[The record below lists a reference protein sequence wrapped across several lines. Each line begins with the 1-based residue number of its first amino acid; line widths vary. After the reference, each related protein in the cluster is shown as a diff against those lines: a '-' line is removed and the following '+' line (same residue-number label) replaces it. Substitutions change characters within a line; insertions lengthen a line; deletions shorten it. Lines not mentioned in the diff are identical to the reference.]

1 MLCYGLQID
10 VSMREI
16 SSMKSNNKIAKIL
29 GLGLMLFALCCNA
42 EEPEYVDVPPPPER
56 IESDDNAEQLEPEVT
71 IIQRKDATVEEYRVN
86 GLLYM
91 IKITPV
97 VGKSYYLVDKT
108 GDGLMESKMT
118 QLYEDFRVPQWVL
131 FSW

>member
-1 MLCYGLQID
+1 MELKI
-10 VSMREI
+10 
-16 SSMKSNNKIAKIL
+16 NKRHLFGICL
-29 GLGLMLFALCCNA
+29 LMSTFCVNA
-42 EEPEYVDVPPPPER
+42 EEPEYVDVPPPPAR
-56 IESDDNAEQLEPEVT
+56 VESDDDTEQMEPEVT

-97 VGKSYYLVDKT
+97 VGKSYYLVDKN
-108 GDGLMESKMT
+108 GDGLMESKIT

>member
-1 MLCYGLQID
+1 MMNKTTLPALLLG
-10 VSMREI
+10 VSLTLLAFI
-16 SSMKSNNKIAKIL
+16 
-29 GLGLMLFALCCNA
+29 CHA
-42 EEPEYVDVPPPPER
+42 EEPEYVDVPPPPAR
-56 IESDDNAEQLEPEVT
+56 VASDDDAEQLEPEVT

-97 VGKSYYLVDKT
+97 VGKSYYLVDKN
-108 GDGLMESKMT
+108 GDGLMESRIT
-118 QLYEDFRVPQWVL
+118 DLYNDFRVPQWVL

>member
-1 MLCYGLQID
+1 
-10 VSMREI
+10 
-16 SSMKSNNKIAKIL
+16 MKSNNKNAQIV
-29 GLGLMLFALCCNA
+29 GLSLIFLALSCSA

-56 IESDDNAEQLEPEVT
+56 VESDDNAEQLEPEVT

-91 IKITPV
+91 IKITPI
-97 VGKSYYLVDKT
+97 VGKPYFFVDKN
-108 GDGLMESKMT
+108 GDGLMESKMS
-118 QLYEDFRVPQWVL
+118 QIYEDFRVPQWVL

>member
-1 MLCYGLQID
+1 
-10 VSMREI
+10 
-16 SSMKSNNKIAKIL
+16 MKSNNKNAQIVGLSLIFLALSCSAK
-29 GLGLMLFALCCNA
+29 
-42 EEPEYVDVPPPPER
+42 EPEYVDVPPPPER
-56 IESDDNAEQLEPEVT
+56 VESDDNAEQLEPEVT

-91 IKITPV
+91 IKITPI
-97 VGKSYYLVDKT
+97 VGKPYFFVDKN